1 MGYIVS
7 GKAVT
12 ESDIEKQ
19 IHEHQ
24 KTSLKK
30 TTIKRKPGKS
40 KPKSNAKKPNLTRQ
54 DHHTCMCQT
63 QNLVIVKENLKS
75 MKVTNVVFVNYFTQ
89 SRSKKVFHY

>member
-1 MGYIVS
+1 LVARLT
-7 GKAVT
+7 AVLAKVQKF
-12 ESDIEKQ
+12 EKQ

-30 TTIKRKPGKS
+30 KTIKRKPGKS
-40 KPKSNAKKPNLTRQ
+40 KPKSNAKKPKV
-54 DHHTCMCQT
+54 MCQT

-89 SRSKKVFHY
+89 SRSKKVFHH